1 MKSCECGN
9 AAVVLTLFMAQH
21 GVGSDIFQN
30 CVLLSPVKHN
40 ISFYTKIYEDGFTI
54 KSFLIETYNGKF
66 NLLR

>member
-21 GVGSDIFQN
+21 GAGSDIFQN

-40 ISFYTKIYEDGFTI
+40 ISFSTEI
-54 KSFLIETYNGKF
+54 
-66 NLLR
+66 